1 MKLGNGAKNIFV
13 VDDDPAIRTILGS
26 RLKEAGYKVTL
37 CDGDDLVDK
46 MEQNPFD
53 LLITGV
59 RMPEASG
66 VAALEYVK
74 SNHQTAQ
81 VILLTG
87 ANEIDTAINVMK
99 NGAFDYLEKPI
110 TQEHLLSSV
119 QRALAHHEIL
129 ERNLHLERENQGYLA
144 RLERHA
150 TEREEAL
157 RMAEKIIARA
167 FEGIIVTDTNGIV
180 KFVNPAFTTITGLT
194 AQESIGRRPDILR
207 TDKQGP
213 DFYAKL
219 WAILVSTGHWE
230 GEIWN
235 RKKDGSVYPLSVS
248 ISSIR
253 DSDKRVTN
261 YASFIKDISK
271 RKKYEKEMHFRV
283 NYDRL
288 TRLPN
293 RSFFKERLT
302 HAILRAKRESQTMA
316 ALFLDI
322 DNFKNVN
329 DTYGHSVGD
338 LLLKE
343 ASARLMETLRESD
356 TVSRLGDDEFAIL
369 LEEVANEFEVKD
381 VVCRLIDNMNK
392 PYLLDEYEIFVSV
405 SIGIT
410 LFSDEGDSAGA
421 VMKSADI
428 AITHAKKKGKNRY
441 EFFVKEMSD
450 RLTAR
455 LAIETGLRKALEKD
469 ELVAMYQPQ
478 VDSVTGRI
486 QGLEALMRWRRPG
499 FGLEPPSK
507 FISVAE
513 QSGLIISMGEWILRE
528 ACSEVKRWHNV
539 GFDDLLMSVNVS
551 AKQFEKKNLVETVR
565 LILSETNLAPHYL
578 ELEITESSIMANMD
592 WATKIMRQ
600 LSELGVNIS
609 IDDFGTGFSSMSRL
623 RKFPISKLKVDKSFV
638 DDITGDND
646 NMAIVQ
652 ATISMGHS
660 MGLRVIAEGAETLE
674 QVSALND
681 NGCSHIQG
689 FYFSPP
695 ETPEKILELLKKHNQ
710 TERSSTWACGA

>member
-1 MKLGNGAKNIFV
+1 MKLSNGAKNIFV

-26 RLKEAGYKVTL
+26 RLEEAGYKVTL

-46 MEQNPFD
+46 MERNPFD
-53 LLITGV
+53 LLITDI

-144 RLERHA
+144 RLGRHA

-194 AQESIGRRPDILR
+194 AQESIGHRPDILR

-219 WAILVSTGHWE
+219 WATLVSTGHWE

-302 HAILRAKRESQTMA
+302 HAISRAKRESQTMA

-405 SIGIT
+405 SVGIT
-410 LFSDEGDSAGA
+410 LFPDEGDSADA

-441 EFFVKEMSD
+441 EFFAKEMSD
-450 RLTAR
+450 RLAAR

-528 ACSEVKRWHNV
+528 ACLEVKRWHNV

-578 ELEITESSIMANMD
+578 ELEITESSIMANVD

-638 DDITGDND
+638 DDITEDHD

-710 TERSSTWACGA
+710 TERSPTWACGA

>member
-235 RKKDGSVYPLSVS
+235 QKKDGSVYPLSVS